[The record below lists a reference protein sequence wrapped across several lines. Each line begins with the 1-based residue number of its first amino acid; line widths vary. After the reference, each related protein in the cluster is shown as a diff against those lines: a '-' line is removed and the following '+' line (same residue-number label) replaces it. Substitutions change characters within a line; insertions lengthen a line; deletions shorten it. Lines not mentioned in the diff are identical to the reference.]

1 MLEEII
7 FLLIVY
13 SPVIL
18 LIGWTAIFIGWVY
31 KKNLKSIQRK
41 NGRGIKRTKKYE
53 NKNTKIHPEY
63 LDLIKEVVEEKKE
76 KEMNLNTL
84 NLLNRKVE
92 GVQRIDK
99 EIEEL
104 LKTELLKEK

>member
-1 MLEEII
+1 MNIPFI
-7 FLLIVY
+7 Y
-13 SPVIL
+13 VI
-18 LIGWTAIFIGWVY
+18 GYGAIFIGWVY
-31 KKNLKSIQRK
+31 KKKLKGIQRK
-41 NGRGIKRTKKYE
+41 NGRSSKRTKNHE

-76 KEMNLNTL
+76 KEMHLNTL
-84 NLLNRKVE
+84 KLLNRKVE